1 MVVFGDITQVSPG
14 NTYDWVVLAFYS
26 QQHVW
31 FVFKYNFQWNTR
43 ESKSDVFWLEWKLR
57 LDGPHE
63 ISLVFKS
70 AAALLTLGWRI
81 FSL

>member
-1 MVVFGDITQVSPG
+1 MVVVGDITHVSPG
-14 NTYDWVVLAFYS
+14 NTYDWVVLVFY
-26 QQHVW
+26 VW

-43 ESKSDVFWLEWKLR
+43 ESKSDVFWLEWRVR